1 MKLEN
6 LYKNALFVILF
17 NGLILGCGLFKNIIL
32 VPYVSEAELGVY
44 SLLLAISGFVYPLSL
59 VGQQTALVRFL
70 SGREVK
76 SFNCTRGVAEI
87 LAVSAGLIVLAT
99 AIAAKIYALTGLAV
113 LFLVIVTFA
122 SAVTDLLPG
131 VLRAQGMYALS
142 IVIFRGVN
150 LFLLAGFVVLIAL
163 ARFTL
168 ENVLWTVML
177 ITAGYALVSAA
188 VSVRYFGTGRTPFPK
203 YIWKEGALLLG
214 THLSLLVI
222 IYSDRLLIPKL
233 VSLEAL
239 GLYFAISAIMR
250 LFELAAQSI
259 EFVLLP
265 DVHRLNARQ
274 MLLLAG
280 AVVAG
285 GVVLALA
292 YVLFGPYLVA
302 LLYQGKYDAGVYLI
316 PYLAVSGFLSIL
328 YVIPYT
334 IISGRLPARCLQQ
347 LLYGNVAV
355 MVLNI
360 AAGFV
365 LISRWELRGA
375 ALTAIIIWMIRVF
388 MASGIIYFERRRG
401 RLASRR
407 APDHAV
413 GKPPIP
419 D

>member
-76 SFNCTRGVAEI
+76 SFNCTRGVTEI
-87 LAVSAGLIVLAT
+87 LAVSAALIVLAT

-113 LFLVIVTFA
+113 LFLVVVTFA
-122 SAVTDLLPG
+122 NAVTDLLPG
-131 VLRAQGMYALS
+131 VLRAQGIYAVS

-168 ENVLWTVML
+168 ANVLWTVML
-177 ITAGYALVSAA
+177 ITAGYALVSA
-188 VSVRYFGTGRTPFPK
+188 VISVKYFGTGRTPFPK
-203 YIWKEGALLLG
+203 YIWKEGAMLLG

-239 GLYFAISAIMR
+239 GLYFAISAVMR
-250 LFELAAQSI
+250 LFELATQSI

-285 GVVLALA
+285 GIVLALA
-292 YVLFGPYLVA
+292 YVLFGPSLVA

-316 PYLAVSGFLSIL
+316 PYLAMSGFLSIL

-375 ALTAIIIWMIRVF
+375 ALTTIIIWMIRVF
-388 MASGIIYFERRRG
+388 LASGIIYFERRRG
-401 RLASRR
+401 RLIARR
-407 APDHAV
+407 AP
-413 GKPPIP
+413 G
-419 D
+419 